1 MTTTTPTKIT
11 AFGDDSLLFPLII
24 KAISENMGKGTE
36 YNNNLIDDPGA
47 TLTKIVTR
55 TRLSYPHIKHYLQL
69 LADQGLVTVSV
80 YQKRRARKK
89 GKEIKR
95 PTVMTV
101 KITDKGYKYLQ
112 EEEHEQSQQQHR
124 RQQDRSC
131 P

>member
-1 MTTTTPTKIT
+1 MTATTSTTPTKKVT
-11 AFGDDSLLFPLII
+11 AFSDDDDTFLFSLII

-47 TLTKIVTR
+47 TLTKIVTGC
-55 TRLSYPHIKHYLQL
+55 RLSYPQTKYYLQL
-69 LADQGLVTVSV
+69 LADQGLVTIGI
-80 YQKRRARKK
+80 YQKRRAYKK

-112 EEEHEQSQQQHR
+112 EEGNEE
-124 RQQDRSC
+124 